1 MKKFNIETR
10 VQDLLNYIIK
20 NQGQMLFLRLIS
32 RRKPIATVAS
42 SIKALSLGGIGGD
55 LLFLFYWKQFSDD
68 EKTEFISQLTHNLPQ
83 SDLDLGINFNEN
95 PSLHL
100 HNIQNI
106 IFYSKPDFKRLCSIF
121 DYTEEHGFSILRN
134 VINDTN
140 KKDLLFMWL
149 AFGNLTS
156 SVLSPNIPNNT
167 QRYNKFKMDNIKI
180 SSNSS
185 EKNID
190 YNDIHKMIF
199 IFNALNDGWTVK
211 KLDKDKFEFIK
222 DKEQLKKEVVL
233 EDCIK
238 EFIKYNIV
246 K

>member
-1 MKKFNIETR
+1 
-10 VQDLLNYIIK
+10 
-20 NQGQMLFLRLIS
+20 
-32 RRKPIATVAS
+32 
-42 SIKALSLGGIGGD
+42 
-55 LLFLFYWKQFSDD
+55 
-68 EKTEFISQLTHNLPQ
+68 
-83 SDLDLGINFNEN
+83 
-95 PSLHL
+95 
-100 HNIQNI
+100 
-106 IFYSKPDFKRLCSIF
+106 
-121 DYTEEHGFSILRN
+121 
-134 VINDTN
+134 
-140 KKDLLFMWL
+140 
-149 AFGNLTS
+149 
-156 SVLSPNIPNNT
+156 
-167 QRYNKFKMDNIKI
+167 MDNIKI
-180 SSNSS
+180 SSNTSS

>member
-1 MKKFNIETR
+1 
-10 VQDLLNYIIK
+10 
-20 NQGQMLFLRLIS
+20 
-32 RRKPIATVAS
+32 
-42 SIKALSLGGIGGD
+42 
-55 LLFLFYWKQFSDD
+55 
-68 EKTEFISQLTHNLPQ
+68 
-83 SDLDLGINFNEN
+83 
-95 PSLHL
+95 
-100 HNIQNI
+100 
-106 IFYSKPDFKRLCSIF
+106 
-121 DYTEEHGFSILRN
+121 
-134 VINDTN
+134 
-140 KKDLLFMWL
+140 
-149 AFGNLTS
+149 
-156 SVLSPNIPNNT
+156 
-167 QRYNKFKMDNIKI
+167 MDNIKI
-180 SSNSS
+180 SSNLSS

>member
-1 MKKFNIETR
+1 
-10 VQDLLNYIIK
+10 
-20 NQGQMLFLRLIS
+20 
-32 RRKPIATVAS
+32 
-42 SIKALSLGGIGGD
+42 
-55 LLFLFYWKQFSDD
+55 
-68 EKTEFISQLTHNLPQ
+68 
-83 SDLDLGINFNEN
+83 
-95 PSLHL
+95 
-100 HNIQNI
+100 
-106 IFYSKPDFKRLCSIF
+106 
-121 DYTEEHGFSILRN
+121 
-134 VINDTN
+134 
-140 KKDLLFMWL
+140 
-149 AFGNLTS
+149 
-156 SVLSPNIPNNT
+156 
-167 QRYNKFKMDNIKI
+167 MDNIKI

>member
-1 MKKFNIETR
+1 
-10 VQDLLNYIIK
+10 
-20 NQGQMLFLRLIS
+20 
-32 RRKPIATVAS
+32 
-42 SIKALSLGGIGGD
+42 
-55 LLFLFYWKQFSDD
+55 
-68 EKTEFISQLTHNLPQ
+68 
-83 SDLDLGINFNEN
+83 
-95 PSLHL
+95 
-100 HNIQNI
+100 
-106 IFYSKPDFKRLCSIF
+106 
-121 DYTEEHGFSILRN
+121 
-134 VINDTN
+134 
-140 KKDLLFMWL
+140 
-149 AFGNLTS
+149 
-156 SVLSPNIPNNT
+156 
-167 QRYNKFKMDNIKI
+167 MDNIKI
-180 SSNSS
+180 SSNTS